1 MDHSIDLL
9 LWLAYNDNQSLLCLP
24 DRGWSQFHC
33 SVETNAISS
42 FSGESGTDSVWRF
55 PRLCVRC
62 AFNLQFYFYNQKR
75 DFRMSRTF
83 LARPESSEWCQE
95 QMCGNAA
102 VLSLVFL
109 LLICSVV
116 VAQCS
121 TCSLSWGQSVP
132 VVRELPT
139 FLPRRTLNCALG
151 RCCSNNSISRWSE
164 VSPYVLFDAANEMNW
179 GNRATE
185 WVRTRKGT
193 NKGRSRDNYSS
204 EKCIYRGK
212 EDINRIINRRNRLL
226 TAKPINFIGVQLT
239 DWNPLIGTWWWE
251 QWQQRGGTNVVL
263 LGWFVVREVDP
274 YVRR

>member
-24 DRGWSQFHC
+24 DRGWSQFQC

-83 LARPESSEWCQE
+83 LERPESSEWCQE

-121 TCSLSWGQSVP
+121 ACSLSWGQSVP

-151 RCCSNNSISRWSE
+151 RCCSNNSISRWVPMYCSMQQTKWTGETERLNESE
-164 VSPYVLFDAANEMNW
+164 L
-179 GNRATE
+179 
-185 WVRTRKGT
+185 
-193 NKGRSRDNYSS
+193 
-204 EKCIYRGK
+204 GK
-212 EDINRIINRRNRLL
+212 EQTKVVPGTITVRRSVYIVARRISTASSIGGIVCWLRN
-226 TAKPINFIGVQLT
+226 QLT
-239 DWNPLIGTWWWE
+239 L
-251 QWQQRGGTNVVL
+251 
-263 LGWFVVREVDP
+263 
-274 YVRR
+274 